1 MCGFSGIF
9 QSCIGDLTAIV
20 NRMNDALTHR
30 GPDDRGVWVDENVGL
45 ALGHRRLA
53 IVDLSEAGRQPM
65 HSSCGRFVIVFNGEI
80 YNHRELKQ
88 KLEDEGL
95 SPAEWRGHS
104 DTEVLLEGLVSW
116 GVEKTLQASVGMFA
130 FALWD
135 RQEQVLTLARDRMGE
150 KPS

>member
-95 SPAEWRGHS
+95 SPAACRCIS
-104 DTEVLLEGLVSW
+104 C
-116 GVEKTLQASVGMFA
+116 
-130 FALWD
+130 
-135 RQEQVLTLARDRMGE
+135 
-150 KPS
+150 